1 MRITQR
7 IYMVGSGQVGLSHAT
22 DGHIYLLDA
31 GRQLIL
37 VDAGAGQ
44 DPTRIIQNIREEG
57 LNERAVAYLL
67 LTHSHA
73 DHAGGAKALKALTGA
88 EIICSEVEAGLLTS
102 GSDEEL
108 GLDRAR
114 RSGIYPPDYVYDHIE
129 ADVRVRSGQELRI
142 GALVIR
148 AIEVP
153 GHSLGSICY
162 LVEDGGY
169 RMLFSGDTVF
179 HGGTIGLGNWA
190 GSSLE
195 DYRRYIGRLAGLG
208 VEALL
213 PGHFL
218 WTLRDGQAHLD
229 KAIENL
235 EQAWV
240 PPAWQHQH
248 PLR

>member
-1 MRITQR
+1 MRITR
-7 IYMVGSGQVGLSHAT
+7 RVYMVGSGQVGLSHAT

-31 GRQLIL
+31 GRQLVL
-37 VDAGAGQ
+37 VDAGGGL
-44 DPTRIIQNIREEG
+44 DPARIIQNIRDEG
-57 LNERAVAYLL
+57 LDEHAVAYLL

-73 DHAGGAKALKALTGA
+73 DHAGGAKAIKALTGA
-88 EIICSEVEAGLLTS
+88 KIVCSEVEARLLAS

-108 GLDRAR
+108 GLNRAR
-114 RSGIYPPDYVYDHIE
+114 RSGIYPPDYIYDHVE
-129 ADVRVRSGQELRI
+129 ADVRVRPDQKLQI
-142 GALVIR
+142 GALAIR

-153 GHSLGSICY
+153 GHSPGSICY
-162 LVEDGGY
+162 LIEDGGY

-208 VEALL
+208 VDALF

-218 WTLRDGQAHLD
+218 WTLQNGQAHLD